1 MKKTEE
7 DKIYARSTKTV
18 RCIKANEETIVKSLE
33 GDWRSEHLFVLRLAW
48 ENGEQVQEQIQKC
61 DQELMEYTRQ
71 WQASAVSLRLI

>member
-7 DKIYARSTKTV
+7 DKIYARSTKTLT
-18 RCIKANEETIVKSLE
+18 RAKC
-33 GDWRSEHLFVLRLAW
+33 GWHLSW

-71 WQASAVSLRLI
+71 LEASTVSLRLI